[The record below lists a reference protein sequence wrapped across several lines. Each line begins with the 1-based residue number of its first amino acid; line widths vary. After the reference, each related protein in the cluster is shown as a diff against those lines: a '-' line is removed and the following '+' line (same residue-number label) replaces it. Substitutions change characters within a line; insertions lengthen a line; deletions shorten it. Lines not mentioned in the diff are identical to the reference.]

1 MQSSGERG
9 HWSEPGK
16 QWKWSCGDGFHV
28 PVRHRSVQV
37 TSGLSLS
44 HRRDT
49 ASIRRVAGQVWGVR
63 SSAPAV
69 SSVRCAL
76 DIRGEARTALH
87 LQVTGSSEEGARG
100 RRVRRWCSDTRSR
113 AGLRNSHRGEPSG
126 AESSHGPLM
135 SSKLFLAWTWSRN
148 SLEG

>member
-1 MQSSGERG
+1 M
-9 HWSEPGK
+9 
-16 QWKWSCGDGFHV
+16 
-28 PVRHRSVQV
+28 

-49 ASIRRVAGQVWGVR
+49 ASIRQVAGQVWGVR

-69 SSVRCAL
+69 SSVQCAL
-76 DIRGEARTALH
+76 DTRGEARTALH
-87 LQVTGSSEEGARG
+87 LQVTGSSEEVAHG
-100 RRVRRWCSDTRSR
+100 RIVRRWRSDTCSR
-113 AGLRNSHRGEPSG
+113 AGPRNSHRGEPSG

-135 SSKLFLAWTWSRN
+135 TSKLFPAWTWLPN